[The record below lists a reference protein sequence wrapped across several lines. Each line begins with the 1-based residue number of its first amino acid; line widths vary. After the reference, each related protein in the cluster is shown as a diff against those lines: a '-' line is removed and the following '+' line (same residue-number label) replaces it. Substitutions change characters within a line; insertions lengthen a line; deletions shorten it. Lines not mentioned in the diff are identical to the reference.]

1 MVTMQDNGPVQT
13 SIDRLRA
20 EMERLVDMARDR
32 SGKALDAVG
41 IKPPS
46 AMMFPA
52 TDVVETNDAV
62 HLVANL
68 PGVSA
73 DLLDVNITG
82 QLLRLRG
89 SVVAPSHSQS
99 GTVHRRERQAG
110 PFERVYAL
118 PCGVN
123 AEAAQ
128 AELSAGVLHIRL
140 PKVADEVGYKIPV
153 KSGEGDACSTS
164 ISTAVGE

>member
-1 MVTMQDNGPVQT
+1 MAATHDNGPVQN

-20 EMERLVDMARDR
+20 EMERLVDMARER
-32 SGKALDAVG
+32 SGKALDVVG
-41 IKPPS
+41 IKSPS

-52 TDVVETNDAV
+52 TDLVETNDAV

-82 QLLRLRG
+82 QILRLRG
-89 SVVAPSHSQS
+89 SVAASSHSQS

-110 PFERVYAL
+110 AFERVYAL

-140 PKVADEVGYKIPV
+140 PKVADEIGYKVPV
-153 KSGEGDACSTS
+153 QAGEGSASS
-164 ISTAVGE
+164 PPISTVAGE